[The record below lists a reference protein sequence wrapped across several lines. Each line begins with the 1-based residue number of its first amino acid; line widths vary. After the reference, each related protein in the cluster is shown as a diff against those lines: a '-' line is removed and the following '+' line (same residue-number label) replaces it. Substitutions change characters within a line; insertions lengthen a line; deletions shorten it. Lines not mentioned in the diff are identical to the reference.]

1 MIFILYPPSGF
12 VTPALVQIGNQ
23 SFKMMYYLWVLPSQA
38 FNAVIIVIIEDVKQG
53 KGQDC
58 LQMAFGCSLS
68 CLNSEPPSTFYSSIP
83 SSQWEY
89 LHPRLTYLQFRL
101 PSHIFRDLL
110 GSTCWADD
118 FQLSSKC
125 RMLGARQS
133 DCSSTGK
140 SALFPILEGRKTRQ
154 HLKTGSIRNYKPTI
168 LFLGLRYCP
177 VNEKGGPYC

>member
-89 LHPRLTYLQFRL
+89 LHPLLTYLYSSGF
-101 PSHIFRDLL
+101 LL
-110 GSTCWADD
+110 ISSGTFWAPHAGQMISSYHQNVECLGPGSLTVPP
-118 FQLSSKC
+118 LV
-125 RMLGARQS
+125 RV
-133 DCSSTGK
+133 
-140 SALFPILEGRKTRQ
+140 LF
-154 HLKTGSIRNYKPTI
+154 
-168 LFLGLRYCP
+168 FLYWKG
-177 VNEKGGPYC
+177 EKQGNT